1 MNPPFHPAVVH
12 FPIALIATGAL
23 GVLLALFVRK
33 SAFCWAVA
41 AVLALGA
48 GSTFYVFDTGE
59 AEEER
64 IEHTLSASA
73 EHLLEEHEDAG
84 RATMYVSLA
93 AALAALGAA
102 WMTTR
107 GLKQAW
113 LVRLAAALLAVCAAG
128 AVLRTGK
135 LGGELVYLHGAGV
148 QLPAD
153 AGAVPHDAHE

>member
-1 MNPPFHPAVVH
+1 MTPPLHPAVVH

-23 GVLLALFVRK
+23 GVLLAVFVRK
-33 SAFCWAVA
+33 AAFSWAAAVA
-41 AVLALGA
+41 LAIGA
-48 GSTFYVFDTGE
+48 ASTFYVFDTGE

-73 EHLLEEHEDAG
+73 EQVLEQHEDAG
-84 RATMYVSLA
+84 RVTMYVSLT

-102 WMTTR
+102 WMTAR
-107 GLKQAW
+107 GLRQAG
-113 LVRLAAALLAVCAAG
+113 LVRLAAALVAVCAAG

-148 QLPAD
+148 QTPA
-153 AGAVPHDAHE
+153 APGTAAHDDGD